1 MYVSNRARSKPAR
14 KKDLDP
20 SEPRGLHM
28 LHFPLG
34 GARFRPCL
42 EDLLEF
48 VIREFGIDTVP
59 GWEDVISVGR
69 ISWRHIQLVAAVRDD
84 PDTARIALS
93 ELGENA
99 QADEDRLA
107 RY

>member
-1 MYVSNRARSKPAR
+1 
-14 KKDLDP
+14 
-20 SEPRGLHM
+20 M
-28 LHFPLG
+28 LNFPLG

-69 ISWRHIQLVAAVRDD
+69 ISWRHIQLAAAVRDD

-99 QADEDRLA
+99 PTDEDRLA
-107 RY
+107 GY